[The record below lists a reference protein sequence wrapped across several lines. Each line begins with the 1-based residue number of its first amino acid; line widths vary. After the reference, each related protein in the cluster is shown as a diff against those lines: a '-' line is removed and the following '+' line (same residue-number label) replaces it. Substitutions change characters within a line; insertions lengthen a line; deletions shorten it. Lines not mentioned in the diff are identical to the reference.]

1 MKEEKGTSSK
11 KTKVKISKI
20 KNVKNEMKNEET
32 NKKNEST
39 NKKNENTNKKNEN
52 NTNKKNEKKVK
63 EPKMTKKA
71 MKVEKEMME
80 EADEDME
87 LNKMMMAMDE
97 IFVKKSG
104 KVDFDRVLD
113 ECLKDRD
120 IFSTMNKNEKK
131 RMNKEYQDSFG
142 EIESFR
148 KSLTK
153 ADIENIDTIVYHDEN
168 NDGIFSAVS
177 AYHYYSTTYPNR
189 VDQISLVP
197 MKPGVSFIQPRDEEK
212 IKDKNIL
219 ILDLDLSPQ
228 FMDKLKIL
236 TKNIIVIDDHNLKN
250 TMRGE
255 KIFVGT
261 NHAACANTFK
271 FYYPK
276 EEVPNVI
283 KIVDISDSKIGLGE
297 YSNYM
302 NLFTRFLGHRYTHNK
317 SMKREPQKMMN
328 ELWDLI
334 HNLNMNT
341 ALFIGHYMDEVEN
354 SLKDQIAANARIM
367 NFQGFKV
374 GVLNFNAPSLLKPV
388 LRQINT
394 NFERMGQKIDFAVG
408 FGYEFTSDAYSV
420 TMMSNHRPENVIQLG
435 NLAKDLGKI
444 GQSPKQGGGHGTKI
458 GHYYWKRIPGK
469 QDIWDLF
476 TKQYIKKENYM

>member
-1 MKEEKGTSSK
+1 MKNTKEKSDTSK

-20 KNVKNEMKNEET
+20 KNEKNMKNENKKNTNTNT
-32 NKKNEST
+32 NKKNE
-39 NKKNENTNKKNEN
+39 KNENTNKKNE
-52 NTNKKNEKKVK
+52 KKIK
-63 EPKMTKKA
+63 EPKVTKKA
-71 MKVEKEMME
+71 MKVKEEIME
-80 EADEDME
+80 DAEEDMQF
-87 LNKMMMAMDE
+87 NKMMMAMDE

-120 IFSTMNKNEKK
+120 IFTTMNKNEKK
-131 RMNKEYQDSFG
+131 RMNQEYQDSFG
-142 EIESFR
+142 EIEAFR

-153 ADIENIDTIVYHDEN
+153 ADIDNVDTIVYHDEN
-168 NDGIFSAVS
+168 NDGVFAAVS
-177 AYHYYSTTYPNR
+177 AYHYYSTTFPNR
-189 VDQISLVP
+189 VEQISLVP

-228 FMDKLKIL
+228 FMEKLRNI
-236 TKNIIVIDDHNLKN
+236 TKSIMVIDDHNLKN

-283 KIVDISDSKIGLGE
+283 KMVDISDSKIGLGE

-302 NLFTRFLGHRYTHNK
+302 NHFTRFIGHRFTHNK
-317 SMKREPQKMMN
+317 TMKKDPKIMMN
-328 ELWDLI
+328 ELWNLI
-334 HNLNMNT
+334 YSLNMNT

-394 NFERMGQKIDFAVG
+394 NFERMGQKIDFALA

-435 NLAKDLGKI
+435 NIAKYLGKI
-444 GQSPKQGGGHGTKI
+444 GGTTKGGGGHGTNV

-476 TKQYIKKENYM
+476 TKQYIKKEDYM

>member
-1 MKEEKGTSSK
+1 MVKKNIKEKGTS
-11 KTKVKISKI
+11 KVKINK
-20 KNVKNEMKNEET
+20 MKNE
-32 NKKNEST
+32 KNE
-39 NKKNENTNKKNEN
+39 KNNTNKKNEN
-52 NTNKKNEKKVK
+52 EKKMKEPKINKKAKKVK
-63 EPKMTKKA
+63 E
-71 MKVEKEMME
+71 EMME

-87 LNKMMMAMDE
+87 FNKMMMAMDE

-142 EIESFR
+142 EIEAFR

-189 VDQISLVP
+189 ADQISLLP
-197 MKPGVSFIQPRDEEK
+197 MKPQAGMTYINPRDQEK
-212 IKDKNIL
+212 FREKNIL
-219 ILDLDLSPQ
+219 ILDLDFNPQ
-228 FMDKLKIL
+228 YIENIKKISSSL
-236 TKNIIVIDDHNLKN
+236 LIIDDHSHKN
-250 TMRGE
+250 VVKGE

-276 EEVPNVI
+276 EEVPSVI
-283 KIVDISDSKIGLGE
+283 KMVDISDSKIGLGE

-302 NLFTRFLGHRYTHNK
+302 NHFTSFIGYRYTHNK
-317 SMKREPQKMMN
+317 TMRKDPKNMMN
-328 ELWDLI
+328 ELWNFVHHI
-334 HNLNMNT
+334 NINT
-341 ALFIGHYMDEVEN
+341 ALFIGHYMDEVQN
-354 SLKDQIAANARIM
+354 NLKDQIAINAKPAKFQGYDVAVLSINMPGLKKQIGRQM
-367 NFQGFKV
+367 MTNFQ
-374 GVLNFNAPSLLKPV
+374 
-388 LRQINT
+388 
-394 NFERMGQKIDFAVG
+394 RMGIKADFAVLWG
-408 FGYEFTSDAYSV
+408 WEYTSNSYDI
-420 TMMSNHRPENVIQLG
+420 TLIDDHRPESTIDLG
-435 NLAKDLGKI
+435 EIARKLGKI
-444 GQSPKQGGGHGTKI
+444 GGHPRGGNGRPHQSHFNWP
-458 GHYYWKRIPGK
+458 RITGK

-476 TKQYIKKENYM
+476 SKKYI